1 MCNQKFMWQYK
12 LLQWNIVRRSYGY
25 SHQMIFVA
33 EDFIAMEHSVWQLV
47 LFPRSN
53 GVAIVSFLQHNVWW
67 QYSLLPQ
74 RVSWQQLLMQRCYW
88 LKYFLLRPHHVVA
101 FVFYARRE
109 RHSIATHQNWV
120 AITYC
125 NIFKC
130 HDSQRNRLRSICYVL
145 QPKHPYCNHS

>member
-1 MCNQKFMWQYK
+1 MCNQKIAWQHK
-12 LLQWNIVRRSYGY
+12 LLQWNIVCCNYGY

-53 GVAIVSFLQHNVWW
+53 GVAILSCSCNTMFGDNIVYCHNVCRGNN
-67 QYSLLPQ
+67 YYATMLLVAISPIATI
-74 RVSWQQLLMQRCYW
+74 SC
-88 LKYFLLRPHHVVA
+88 VA
-101 FVFYARRE
+101 FVFCARCE
-109 RHSIATHQNWV
+109 SQSIATHQNWV

-125 NIFKC
+125 NIYKC
-130 HDSQRNRLRSICYVL
+130 HDSQRNQLWSICYVL